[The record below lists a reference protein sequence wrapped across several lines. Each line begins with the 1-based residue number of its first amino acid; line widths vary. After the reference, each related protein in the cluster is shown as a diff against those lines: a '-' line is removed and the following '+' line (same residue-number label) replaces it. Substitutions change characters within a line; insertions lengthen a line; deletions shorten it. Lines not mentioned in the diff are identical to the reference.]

1 MFVCMI
7 SCVHVHV
14 LCAGDTMDEDD
25 GDYINLLDGNG
36 PEGLYQVTAAR

>member
-1 MFVCMI
+1 MFMFCP
-7 SCVHVHV
+7 
-14 LCAGDTMDEDD
+14 GDDMNEDD